1 MAIILKRVDVLYK
14 MQKWE
19 DANMKKANEK
29 SNYFVNMFDNAKQP

>member
-19 DANMKKANEK
+19 DANMKKANET
-29 SNYFVNMFDNAKQP
+29 KQLFCKHVW